1 MDEFIR
7 DFTPWIALT
16 GLLLGLFNFIIR
28 AIEFFSSQQKKRK
41 KLKVILKRD
50 LSIDEK
56 NLLPEEIQDMEDA
69 GIPQSNI
76 PSIWSFKYKGEIF
89 IKNIGDADIHVDS
102 IKLIL
107 KHPNVRFEINPNTQE
122 GTILLTKGK
131 PHTTFF
137 FFEPEN
143 KDLQKFMEAKSMV
156 EVVASR

>member
-1 MDEFIR
+1 
-7 DFTPWIALT
+7 
-16 GLLLGLFNFIIR
+16 
-28 AIEFFSSQQKKRK
+28 
-41 KLKVILKRD
+41 
-50 LSIDEK
+50 
-56 NLLPEEIQDMEDA
+56 MEDA

-156 EVVASR
+156 EVIDLDGKKYSSDWGTLNFPKLFKDYH